1 MHDDDLDRLAH
12 LVRESRAR
20 SAVATLAAALTA
32 EVRSFPTGQRA
43 ERLMARARLAAEVE
57 SRPRVSL
64 VVRVI
69 GQLIEVLG
77 GAVST
82 AALVRGGTQD
92 GVLVREVLGG
102 YPIGAHIEVV
112 ERRFMVTLDLGAE
125 AAARGVRV
133 TLLAMAREGREMASE
148 AATQGRVRLP
158 EMVPGQWQV
167 QLQDAAGWCATLDLD
182 LVHHAA

>member
-43 ERLMARARLAAEVE
+43 ERLMARARVAAEVE
-57 SRPRVSL
+57 SRPWASL

-92 GVLVREVLGG
+92 GVLVREAKNTHWFFPMQIV
-102 YPIGAHIEVV
+102 
-112 ERRFMVTLDLGAE
+112 FD
-125 AAARGVRV
+125 
-133 TLLAMAREGREMASE
+133 SE
-148 AATQGRVRLP
+148 AMWDWWMEDKHDKGDPDQGVLF
-158 EMVPGQWQV
+158 E
-167 QLQDAAGWCATLDLD
+167 
-182 LVHHAA
+182 